1 MGLIDNFAKRFL
13 EKGTIVSKLKISDSV
28 YHIRIHSENVKSV
41 DFVPGYFIRLGV
53 GFEDDNI
60 SLKDKVRS
68 YSVWNIN
75 KSDATID
82 VAIATHSN
90 GIGSNWVKK
99 CAVGME
105 VFFAWKKGTF
115 VLDNSADSYLMIGDL
130 SALSHLYIINRSLT
144 EEKQV
149 ESIVY
154 TGCKE
159 DFFADVEGKFP
170 FDFYEFPQN
179 PYSQIIAMIPEV
191 VAKMK
196 GKKMVYIA
204 GDSRLCVALNQY
216 FRKELNWESNQIKTK
231 PFWNPE
237 KKGLE

>member
-28 YHIRIHSENVKSV
+28 YHIRIHSENIKSV

-53 GFEDDNI
+53 GFDDDNI

-75 KSDATID
+75 KSDAIID

-130 SALSHLYIINRSLT
+130 SALSHFYIIKRNLAA
-144 EEKQV
+144 EKQV
-149 ESIVY
+149 EGIVY
-154 TGCKE
+154 SRHRE
-159 DFFADVEGKFP
+159 EFYADTDGRFSLGT
-170 FDFYEFPQN
+170 YEFPQN
-179 PYSQIIAMIPEV
+179 PYDEV
-191 VAKMK
+191 VAKIPQLVSSMK
-196 GKKMVYIA
+196 GRKMVYIA